1 MGRVDGHAGAY
12 CRRCRRFLRS
22 AVGKVLKALKNQRMV
37 ADDEV
42 AATLGG
48 LANDFGGGVEA
59 YQHARHLAIAVG
71 ESDLQ
76 AAVVPFFL

>member
-1 MGRVDGHAGAY
+1 MGRVDGHAGAD

-22 AVGKVLKALKNQRMV
+22 AARKVFEALENQRMV
-37 ADDEV
+37 AHDEV
-42 AATLGG
+42 ASLGDG
-48 LANDFGGGVEA
+48 LANNFLGGVEA
-59 YQHARHLAIAVG
+59 NQHACHLAIAVG